1 MVPVTTTYRT
11 LVHMFRDV
19 LQTIVTTVVPMA
31 TVLTMESVRGTVAKL
46 VIRYVD
52 DKIISDSLLSVE
64 SLINKRIEKQK
75 LNLVSC
81 GFAMPSIFFIRIK
94 L

>member
-64 SLINKRIEKQK
+64 SLINKRI
-75 LNLVSC
+75 
-81 GFAMPSIFFIRIK
+81 
-94 L
+94 

>member
-31 TVLTMESVRGTVAKL
+31 TVHVLTMESVRGTVAKL

-52 DKIISDSLLSVE
+52 DKIRSDSLLSVE
-64 SLINKRIEKQK
+64 SLINKRI
-75 LNLVSC
+75 
-81 GFAMPSIFFIRIK
+81 
-94 L
+94 

>member
-1 MVPVTTTYRT
+1 
-11 LVHMFRDV
+11 MFRDV

>member
-1 MVPVTTTYRT
+1 MVPVTTTYRN

-64 SLINKRIEKQK
+64 SLINKRI
-75 LNLVSC
+75 
-81 GFAMPSIFFIRIK
+81 
-94 L
+94 